1 MNCPAVPAKR
11 GAEHGL
17 GAPGTRQG
25 PMEPLLGSGISHG
38 FSLHVFHSL
47 DVLKIFHISI
57 PPAAGW
63 QGRGGADS
71 VLRALPA
78 TKGKGQN
85 GKGASV
91 LGAFS
96 VQSRIF

>member
-1 MNCPAVPAKR
+1 MNCPAVPAER

-17 GAPGTRQG
+17 GAPGTRRG
-25 PMEPLLGSGISHG
+25 PKEPLLGSGISHG
-38 FSLHVFHSL
+38 FSLRVFHSL

-57 PPAAGW
+57 PAGW
-63 QGRGGADS
+63 QGRGSAHS

-85 GKGASV
+85 GKRAPV
-91 LGAFS
+91 PGAFS